1 MHLPSLLPV
10 LVAAIA
16 VNASCHSRTPE
27 ELYGRP
33 PAGRDAGAS
42 DAESGDGSTFGP
54 LDAGS
59 HDAGDPSPPEGRI
72 RVASFNVRRFFDTV
86 CDSAA
91 CGGDEYEELPTQ
103 RQFEDRAQQIAAAI
117 RGLGVHAVLLQ
128 EIETQ
133 AAFDALAQRLPE
145 MTAGAFGE
153 IGLPGSVDVGILA
166 RGQLDEVRKHRAD
179 KVLTRPDGS
188 RTYFSRELLEA
199 HLRIGEAPV
208 ALFVAHF
215 RSKNNDDPGR
225 RLAEAQAA
233 AEIIAAT
240 AAERPETLVVFG
252 GDLNDEPGSAP
263 LAALE
268 SPGGLVRVAGEL
280 PDDEAGTYWYSG
292 PHAIDHLFIDAR
304 ASGAYVPGTVRVAHG
319 VGWGL
324 GGSDHAALV
333 ADFLPP
339 Q

>member
-1 MHLPSLLPV
+1 MQRCPLFLALLASAAV
-10 LVAAIA
+10 L
-16 VNASCHSRTPE
+16 ASCHPRTPA

-33 PAGRDAGAS
+33 PVVRDAGVPGPGGA
-42 DAESGDGSTFGP
+42 DAGVAEP

-59 HDAGDPSPPEGRI
+59 DDAGVPQPPEGRL
-72 RVASFNVRRFFDTV
+72 RVATYNVRRLFDTV
-86 CDSAA
+86 CDSQA
-91 CGGDEYEELPTQ
+91 CGGNEFEEVPNE
-103 RQFEDRAQQIAAAI
+103 RQFAERADQIATAI
-117 RGLGVHAVLLQ
+117 RGLAAHAVLLQ

-133 AAFDALAQRLPE
+133 AAFDALAARLPE

-153 IGLPGSVDVGILA
+153 IGVPGSVDVGILA
-166 RGQLDEVRKHRAD
+166 RGEIDEVRKHRAH
-179 KVLTRPDGS
+179 KVLTRPDG
-188 RTYFSRELLEA
+188 TQTCFSRELLEV
-199 HLRIGEAPV
+199 HLQIEDAPV
-208 ALFVAHF
+208 VLFAAHF
-215 RSKNNDDPGR
+215 RSKSNDDPGR

-240 AAERPETLVVFG
+240 SAERPEALVVFG

-263 LAALE
+263 LEAIE
-268 SPGGLVRVAGEL
+268 SSGGLVRVAGEL

-292 PHAIDHLFIDAR
+292 PHAIDHLFIDTR
-304 ASGAYVPGTVRVAHG
+304 ASGAYVPGTARVAHG